1 MSGANQ
7 LPPNIQEKLT
17 RLQQLQSTLQQLVL
31 QKQRLEL
38 ERGESERALKLLD
51 EVASDKKV
59 YKSAGAILVEKE
71 KGDIEKELKERLDFL
86 EMRAK
91 VLAKQETNA
100 RERLTS
106 LQESLQQDLKL
117 GA

>member
-1 MSGANQ
+1 MNQ
-7 LPPNIQEKLT
+7 LPPNIQEKLN
-17 RLQQLQSTLQQLVL
+17 RLQQLQNTLQQLVI
-31 QKQRLEL
+31 QKQRLDL

-51 EVASDKKV
+51 DITSDKKV

-71 KGDIEKELKERLDFL
+71 KDDVVKDLKERLDFL

-91 VLAKQETNA
+91 VLAKQEGNT
-100 RERLTS
+100 RERLTG

-117 GA
+117 GS

>member
-1 MSGANQ
+1 MSGMNQ

-17 RLQQLQSTLQQLVL
+17 RLQQLQNTLQQLVL
-31 QKQRLEL
+31 QKQRLDL

-59 YKSAGAILVEKE
+59 YKSAGAILVEKD
-71 KGDIEKELKERLDFL
+71 KDDVVNELNERLEFL

-91 VLAKQETNA
+91 VLTKQEGNA

>member
-1 MSGANQ
+1 M
-7 LPPNIQEKLT
+7 
-17 RLQQLQSTLQQLVL
+17 
-31 QKQRLEL
+31 
-38 ERGESERALKLLD
+38 
-51 EVASDKKV
+51 
-59 YKSAGAILVEKE
+59 EKE
-71 KGDIEKELKERLDFL
+71 KDDVITDLKERLDFL

-91 VLAKQETNA
+91 VLTKQEGNA